1 MNKILAK
8 HCWIVFVALRVVE
21 KSWYAVQAWK
31 LHGVRPFFAHQQ
43 QGPWHRWCCHKIS
56 SHQASCSALTPILRA
71 QKCLVQERLGKVAV
85 SQQGLYE
92 FVYQGYSQEKN
103 DNLLSNASKLEHTL
117 YNNAGD
123 ARMYCCTVYEKQ
135 KPRPRGGC
143 VSPPMPTPGP
153 FPDVCGRA
161 AGPPGGFGMRPGG
174 FGVRPRGHPQ
184 ASGKG
189 PGVGRRWGGTSRHRQ
204 RAPGVG
210 CGMDAWSA
218 GIGKGERAGGGW
230 RRDAHPRASG
240 TAPGAGGGGDVRP
253 RASGKDPVGWRR
265 RGRGKGPGRA
275 AAGRCV
281 RRHRER
287 ARGRA
292 AAGRASA
299 SIGKGPRGL
308 AAVGFAQA
316 QGQPATGWPAT
327 IRGYRAS

>member
-1 MNKILAK
+1 MVLSQN
-8 HCWIVFVALRVVE
+8 
-21 KSWYAVQAWK
+21 
-31 LHGVRPFFAHQQ
+31 FFPPGLLFGLDTYFTSTKMFGA
-43 QGPWHRWCCHKIS
+43 R
-56 SHQASCSALTPILRA
+56 TF
-71 QKCLVQERLGKVAV
+71 GKVAV

-218 GIGKGERAGGGW
+218 GIGKGPQGRVAALMPA
-230 RRDAHPRASG
+230 DAHQCCHP
-240 TAPGAGGGGDVRP
+240 PL
-253 RASGKDPVGWRR
+253 
-265 RGRGKGPGRA
+265 GPFPD
-275 AAGRCV
+275 
-281 RRHRER
+281 

-292 AAGRASA
+292 SHTTGPFPMPADARPASAQPRGPFINAATRPRGPFPIPADLRPCRRPPPGPFLPMPPNPGALSPMPAATRPPPPPAGPFPDAVFPPPLPPGPVPDACGRAFPPPLPPPPPP
-299 SIGKGPRGL
+299 GPFPDARGR
-308 AAVGFAQA
+308 
-316 QGQPATGWPAT
+316 P
-327 IRGYRAS
+327 